1 VLLRAESVA
10 RAFGGRVLFCDVSLT
25 VGSGDRIGLVGP
37 NGAGK
42 TTLLQILGGDDQ
54 ADEGQVS
61 KPREVRVGL
70 LRQEIDPSG
79 DRSVRDEV
87 ATVFS
92 TLDALER
99 EMRELEERM
108 ERGGREGSE
117 VSAALADRYD
127 RCRVAFEFGG
137 GFEREARV
145 ERVLEGLGF
154 DAERRARPLCSF
166 SGGWLM
172 RVELAKLLLSAPDV
186 LLLDEPTNHLDLP
199 SIQWFEETLAG
210 YAGAAVIVSHDRT
223 FLRRHVTRVAELEA
237 GRFTLFEGNYDRYLK
252 QKAELRAHL
261 LAQQSAQEREI
272 ARTERFIERFRYKA
286 TKARQVQS
294 RVRALE
300 RMERVE
306 VAPER
311 RVGMRLRIPTP
322 ARAGEVVLR
331 LEAIH
336 KRYGENS
343 VYRGVDLLIRRG
355 DRVALAGPNGA
366 GKSTLL
372 RIAAGVL
379 PFEAGERQL
388 GHKVQVALFGQHQL
402 EVLDPRRTVLEE
414 LEHVA
419 HTEDIPRLRGHLGA
433 FLFSGDDVEKKVSV
447 LSGGEKARLALARL
461 LLRPAN
467 FLVLDEPT
475 NHLDLAACEVLEQA
489 LAGYAGTLLF
499 ISHDR
504 TLINAL
510 ATRIV
515 EVRAGVLREFAGN
528 YDRYLDAATEAP
540 AMAAPEPAEG
550 EAAPAA
556 NSKRERI
563 AERERSREQVRH
575 TRRAQRRLATLE
587 AEIAALEGELEALS
601 ERLGAPEVYR
611 DGEVVRA
618 IEAERGEIRAS
629 LGRLYSEW
637 EGLAAELESAE

>member
-1 VLLRAESVA
+1 
-10 RAFGGRVLFCDVSLT
+10 
-25 VGSGDRIGLVGP
+25 
-37 NGAGK
+37 
-42 TTLLQILGGDDQ
+42 
-54 ADEGQVS
+54 
-61 KPREVRVGL
+61 
-70 LRQEIDPSG
+70 
-79 DRSVRDEV
+79 
-87 ATVFS
+87 
-92 TLDALER
+92 
-99 EMRELEERM
+99 
-108 ERGGREGSE
+108 
-117 VSAALADRYD
+117 
-127 RCRVAFEFGG
+127 
-137 GFEREARV
+137 
-145 ERVLEGLGF
+145 
-154 DAERRARPLCSF
+154 
-166 SGGWLM
+166 
-172 RVELAKLLLSAPDV
+172 
-186 LLLDEPTNHLDLP
+186 
-199 SIQWFEETLAG
+199 
-210 YAGAAVIVSHDRT
+210 
-223 FLRRHVTRVAELEA
+223 
-237 GRFTLFEGNYDRYLK
+237 
-252 QKAELRAHL
+252 
-261 LAQQSAQEREI
+261 
-272 ARTERFIERFRYKA
+272 
-286 TKARQVQS
+286 
-294 RVRALE
+294 
-300 RMERVE
+300 
-306 VAPER
+306 
-311 RVGMRLRIPTP
+311 MRLRIPTP

-433 FLFSGDDVEKKVSV
+433 FLFSGDEVEKKVSV

-510 ATRIV
+510 ASRIV

-528 YDRYLDAATEAP
+528 YDRYLEAATEGP